1 MEGLREYGSEADNAA
16 ITAKLRDIRLA
27 EIHEHV
33 MDELVNGPER
43 RRKQEEAREYERQ
56 MLTQGKLAQQQHTAA
71 QQAHQQAY
79 QNQYANQL
87 GQSLGQYSQAQAVG
101 IVGKSPNSI
110 WVDEYANIAN
120 TGTIVATQ
128 PETTLS
134 TSTINA
140 IKKAL
145 KLWPSINSQKT
156 GSTGHR
162 KSGTSLSLCCQVQQ
176 DTDKSLRLV
185 RLKDAAASGL
195 PRT

>member
-1 MEGLREYGSEADNAA
+1 MADNEPHAVVRLLLKRMESHPEEFQSRSEPYYERWATHMEGLREYGSEADNAA

-145 KLWPSINSQKT
+145 KL
-156 GSTGHR
+156 
-162 KSGTSLSLCCQVQQ
+162 
-176 DTDKSLRLV
+176 
-185 RLKDAAASGL
+185 
-195 PRT
+195 